1 MYGLLAGSA
10 LVAAASARAII
21 APRQTND
28 TCVSSGYSASNVQQS
43 GTGLSADLSLA
54 GPACN
59 SYGKDIENL
68 RLTVSYD
75 TSMLLEVYHFEH
87 KC

>member
-10 LVAAASARAII
+10 LVAAASARAI
-21 APRQTND
+21 ASRQTND

-59 SYGKDIENL
+59 SYGKDIESL
-68 RLTVSYD
+68 RLTVTYD
-75 TSMLLEVYHFEH
+75 TGMLLEVDHIDHE
-87 KC
+87 C

>member
-10 LVAAASARAII
+10 LVAAASARAI

-68 RLTVSYD
+68 RLTVSFD
-75 TSMLLEVYHFEH
+75 TGMLLEVYHVDH

>member
-1 MYGLLAGSA
+1 MFTRLLASSA
-10 LVAAASARAII
+10 FVAAVSARAI
-21 APRQTND
+21 ATRQSND

-59 SYGKDIENL
+59 SYGKDIESL
-68 RLTVSYD
+68 RLTASYD
-75 TSMLLEVYHFEH
+75 TSTLLEVNNVDPG
-87 KC
+87 C

>member
-10 LVAAASARAII
+10 LVAAVSARAI

-28 TCVSSGYSASNVQQS
+28 TCVSSGYTVSNVQQS

-75 TSMLLEVYHFEH
+75 TGKLLEDYHVDN

>member
-10 LVAAASARAII
+10 LVAAASARAI
-21 APRQTND
+21 APRQ
-28 TCVSSGYSASNVQQS
+28 
-43 GTGLSADLSLA
+43 TGLSADLSLA

-59 SYGKDIENL
+59 TYGKDIENL

-75 TSMLLEVYHFEH
+75 TSTLLEVNNFNPGY
-87 KC
+87 

>member
-1 MYGLLAGSA
+1 MYELLAGSA
-10 LVAAASARAII
+10 LVAAASALAI

-28 TCVSSGYSASNVQQS
+28 TSCPGYSASNVEKS

-54 GPACN
+54 GSPCN

-75 TSMLLEVYHFEH
+75 TCTYADVHTISAR
-87 KC
+87 C